1 MFLHHPKLKALGQG
15 VAGQQQPAPGRLT
28 LRLFADARSSVQS
41 AALDHLRQQLRPLA
55 IRQLKQPWIRVQQ
68 QLLCIAEGCLAVPR
82 MAGAQQS
89 WPQTGPDPL
98 FCCLGRSGWYQLQVL
113 WSRLMTQQPEHP
125 HQTLMLWAVVQR
137 LQPRCRRVVMPV
149 QHQPCGDLPA
159 LQEQPLRRW
168 WILLQGLV
176 QGAGSGVVG
185 GTGQAA
191 GLASQSVG
199 FRRRLMG

>member
-1 MFLHHPKLKALGQG
+1 MG
-15 VAGQQQPAPGRLT
+15 
-28 LRLFADARSSVQS
+28 
-41 AALDHLRQQLRPLA
+41 
-55 IRQLKQPWIRVQQ
+55 QLKQLWIRVQQ
-68 QLLCIAEGCLAVPR
+68 QLLCIAEGCLAVAR
-82 MAGAQQS
+82 MAGAQQGG
-89 WPQTGPDPL
+89 PQAGPDPL
-98 FCCLGRSGWYQLQVL
+98 FCGLGRSGQYQLQVA
-113 WSRLMTQQPEHP
+113 WPRLTAEQPEHP
-125 HQTLMLWAVVQR
+125 HQALMLWAVVQG

-159 LQEQPLRRW
+159 LQEQPLRWW

-199 FRRRLMG
+199 FRRRRMR